1 MTLLDTLNDDLKA
14 AMKSG
19 DDVKKR
25 TLRSIK
31 TSITRLEK
39 QEGGHTVTDD
49 EVTAVLRKELKQR
62 QDSIVAFQQGNRPDL
77 AEAEMAE
84 MAVIEAYLP
93 ANLDEEAIRQAAAAV
108 IAEVGASG
116 PRDMGKVMSRL
127 MPQLAGR
134 ADGRLVNQ
142 VVKDLLAGA

>member
-1 MTLLDTLNDDLKA
+1 MTLIDTLNEDLKS

-19 DDVKKR
+19 DEVKKR
-25 TLRSIK
+25 TLRGIK

-39 QEGGHTVTDD
+39 QENSRTLTD
-49 EVTAVLRKELKQR
+49 EEIIAVLRKELKQR
-62 QDSIVAFQQGNRPDL
+62 QDSIAAFEQGHRPDL
-77 AEAEMAE
+77 AEAERAE

-93 ANLDEEAIRQAAAAV
+93 ATLDAEAVRLAAEAV
-108 IAEVGASG
+108 IADLGASG
-116 PRDMGKVMSRL
+116 PRDMGKVMGKL

-142 VVKDLLAGA
+142 VVRDLLAGA

>member
-62 QDSIVAFQQGNRPDL
+62 QDSIVAFRQGNRPDL

>member
-1 MTLLDTLNDDLKA
+1 MTLLDTLNEDLKA

-39 QEGGHTVTDD
+39 QEGGHTITDD

-77 AEAEMAE
+77 AEAEKAE

-108 IAEVGASG
+108 IAEVGAVG
-116 PRDMGKVMSRL
+116 PRDMGKVMSKL

-142 VVKDLLAGA
+142 VVKDLLAGV